1 MSISVAAGV
10 RAGCGH
16 PHSGCTGSQG
26 QGIGRCDLA
35 WGRGWVMTQVAI
47 VHKDENCGT
56 LSGESY
62 RVGVGVSLVAV
73 MGFLSGKN

>member
-16 PHSGCTGSQG
+16 LHSGCTGSQG
-26 QGIGRCDLA
+26 QGVERCGLA
-35 WGRGWVMTQVAI
+35 WLSWGRGWVVTWVAV
-47 VHKDENCGT
+47 VHKDGDCDT

-62 RVGVGVSLVAV
+62 R
-73 MGFLSGKN
+73 GFHSGCGGFPQ